1 MPRITLPDASV
12 REYEGEVD
20 GATIAGDIGAGLLK
34 AAIGV
39 KIDDQLFDL
48 SRPIGEDCELSIV
61 TSARKGDPLDADAL
75 YLVRHSCAHVMAE
88 AIQRVVPAADL
99 VYGPPTDDG
108 FYYDI
113 AFPEDRPLSTTDF
126 EEIEAEMAK
135 IIAEDRPFQRVDMPI
150 DGGMS
155 KLQSEGSKYKLD
167 NAERAVEAGSE
178 ALSWYATGEP
188 GTAWEDLCRGPHIP
202 LTGKIKYFKL
212 LNTSGAYWRGNENN
226 KMLQRIYGTAF
237 SSKKA
242 LNKYLKFLE
251 EAKNRDHRKLG
262 KELALFT
269 FDEEVG
275 PGLPLWLPNGTVI
288 IDELEALA
296 KETEDKAEYQ
306 RVRTPHLTKGS
317 LYEKSGHL
325 EHYQETMY
333 PSMDVDGIEYYVKP
347 MNCPH
352 HHKIYAAHPKSY
364 RDLPVRLSEYGT
376 CYRYEKSGQLFGLMR
391 VRGMQMNDAHI
402 YCTPQQFK
410 DEFLAVCNMYLY
422 YFDIFGIDKYQMRL
436 GLHDPKGLGGKY
448 IDEPELWK
456 QTEAEVRQALIE
468 GNIDH
473 EEISGE
479 AAFYGPKIDVQV
491 WSAIGKEFTL
501 ATNQVDFAIP
511 KRFGLTFTDEAGQ
524 EQTPLCI
531 HRAPLSTHE
540 RIIGFLIEHYGGDFP
555 LWLAPIQVA
564 VLPVSDKVID
574 YAKNV
579 ETALKEAGIR
589 VQLNGQPN
597 KVGAKIR
604 QAELQRINVMLVV
617 GEKEAQDN
625 QVALRRRFKGDLGT
639 QSLDDVVTELKTEIE
654 TRRNTYRTN

>member
-1 MPRITLPDASV
+1 MSQITVTLPDNSTRSYDGGVTPQEIAESIGSRLAQDAIAAQVNGQSV
-12 REYEGEVD
+12 
-20 GATIAGDIGAGLLK
+20 
-34 AAIGV
+34 
-39 KIDDQLFDL
+39 DL
-48 SRPIGEDCELSIV
+48 NVPIE
-61 TSARKGDPLDADAL
+61 ADAEVAIL
-75 YLVRHSCAHVMAE
+75 TGDSPEGHEVLLHSTAHLMAHAVKELFPE
-88 AIQRVVPAADL
+88 AKVTIGPAIENR
-99 VYGPPTDDG
+99 
-108 FYYDI
+108 FYYD
-113 AFPEDRPLSTTDF
+113 FD
-126 EEIEAEMAK
+126 
-135 IIAEDRPFQRVDMPI
+135 I
-150 DGGMS
+150 DGTFSEEDLVKIEKKMGELVANDHVVTRMELTHGEAV
-155 KLQSEGSKYKLD
+155 KLFNKMNESYKVEIIEDIEGDD
-167 NAERAVEAGSE
+167 NISAYTQGDF
-178 ALSWYATGEP
+178 T
-188 GTAWEDLCRGPHIP
+188 DLCRGPHVP
-202 LTGKIKYFKL
+202 QTGKIKYFKL

-226 KMLQRIYGTAF
+226 KMLQRIYGTSF
-237 SSKKA
+237 SSKKD
-242 LNKYLKFLE
+242 LNKYLNFLE
-251 EAKNRDHRKLG
+251 EAKKRDHRKLG

-275 PGLPLWLPNGTVI
+275 PGLPLWLPNGAVI

-296 KETEDKAEYQ
+296 KETEDKAAYQ

-325 EHYQETMY
+325 DHYQDVMY

-352 HHKIYAAHPKSY
+352 HHKIYAARPKSY

-391 VRGMQMNDAHI
+391 VRSMQMNDAHI
-402 YCTPQQFK
+402 YCTKDQFK
-410 DEFLAVCNMYLY
+410 DEFLAVCKMYLY
-422 YFDIFGIDKYQMRL
+422 YFDIFGIDKYQLRL
-436 GLHDPKGLGGKY
+436 GLHDAEGLGKKY
-448 IDEPELWK
+448 INEPELWQ
-456 QTEAEVRQALIE
+456 QTEAEVREALQE

-473 EEISGE
+473 VEISGE

-511 KRFGLTFTDEAGQ
+511 KRFGLTFTDEGGR

-540 RIIGFLIEHYGGDFP
+540 RFVGFLIEHFGGDFP
-555 LWLAPIQVA
+555 LWLAPVQVA

-589 VQLNGQPN
+589 AQLNGQPN

-604 QAELQRINVMLVV
+604 QAELQRVNVMLVV
-617 GEKEAQDN
+617 GEKEVQNN

-639 QSLDDVVTELKTEIE
+639 QLLDDVVTELKTEIE

>member
-1 MPRITLPDASV
+1 MAHAVKELFPEAKV
-12 REYEGEVD
+12 
-20 GATIAGDIGAGLLK
+20 TIGP
-34 AAIGV
+34 AIEN
-39 KIDDQLFDL
+39 
-48 SRPIGEDCELSIV
+48 R
-61 TSARKGDPLDADAL
+61 
-75 YLVRHSCAHVMAE
+75 
-88 AIQRVVPAADL
+88 
-99 VYGPPTDDG
+99 
-108 FYYDI
+108 FYYD
-113 AFPEDRPLSTTDF
+113 FD
-126 EEIEAEMAK
+126 
-135 IIAEDRPFQRVDMPI
+135 I
-150 DGGMS
+150 DGTFSEEDLVKIEKKMGELVANDHVVTRMELTHGEAV
-155 KLQSEGSKYKLD
+155 KLFNKMNESYKVEIIEDIEGDD
-167 NAERAVEAGSE
+167 NISAYTQGDF
-178 ALSWYATGEP
+178 T
-188 GTAWEDLCRGPHIP
+188 DLCRGPHVP
-202 LTGKIKYFKL
+202 QTGKIKYFKL

-226 KMLQRIYGTAF
+226 KMLQRIYGTSF
-237 SSKKA
+237 SSKKD
-242 LNKYLKFLE
+242 LNKYLNFLE
-251 EAKNRDHRKLG
+251 EAKKRDHRKLG

-275 PGLPLWLPNGTVI
+275 PGLPLWLPNGAVI

-296 KETEDKAEYQ
+296 KETEDKAAYQ

-325 EHYQETMY
+325 DHYQDVMY

-352 HHKIYAAHPKSY
+352 HHKIYAARPKSY

-391 VRGMQMNDAHI
+391 VRSMQMNDAHI
-402 YCTPQQFK
+402 YCTKDQFK
-410 DEFLAVCNMYLY
+410 DEFLAVCKMYLY
-422 YFDIFGIDKYQMRL
+422 YFDIFGIDKYQLRL
-436 GLHDPKGLGGKY
+436 GLHDAEGLGKKY
-448 IDEPELWK
+448 INEPELWQ
-456 QTEAEVRQALIE
+456 QTEAEVREALQE

-473 EEISGE
+473 VEISGE

-511 KRFGLTFTDEAGQ
+511 KRFGLTFTDEGGR

-540 RIIGFLIEHYGGDFP
+540 RFVGFLIEHFGGDFP
-555 LWLAPIQVA
+555 LWLAPVQVA

-574 YAKNV
+574 YARNV
-579 ETALKEAGIR
+579 ETTLKEAGIR
-589 VQLNGQPN
+589 VQLNGQPD

-617 GEKEAQDN
+617 GEKEVQNN

-639 QSLDDVVTELKTEIE
+639 QLLDDVVTELKTEIE

>member
-1 MPRITLPDASV
+1 MSQITVTLPDNSTRSYDSGVTPQEIAESIGSRLADDAVAAQVNGQSV
-12 REYEGEVD
+12 
-20 GATIAGDIGAGLLK
+20 
-34 AAIGV
+34 
-39 KIDDQLFDL
+39 DL
-48 SRPIGEDCELSIV
+48 NVPIE
-61 TSARKGDPLDADAL
+61 ADAEVAIL
-75 YLVRHSCAHVMAE
+75 TGDSPEGHEVLLHSTAHLMAHAVKELFPE
-88 AIQRVVPAADL
+88 AKVTIGPAIENR
-99 VYGPPTDDG
+99 
-108 FYYDI
+108 FYYD
-113 AFPEDRPLSTTDF
+113 FD
-126 EEIEAEMAK
+126 
-135 IIAEDRPFQRVDMPI
+135 I
-150 DGGMS
+150 DGTFSDEDLVKIEKKMGELAANDHVVTRMELTHGEAV
-155 KLQSEGSKYKLD
+155 KLFNKMNESYKVEIIEDIEGDD
-167 NAERAVEAGSE
+167 NISAYTQGDF
-178 ALSWYATGEP
+178 T
-188 GTAWEDLCRGPHIP
+188 DLCRGPHVP
-202 LTGKIKYFKL
+202 QTGKIKYFKL

-226 KMLQRIYGTAF
+226 KMLQRIYGTSF
-237 SSKKA
+237 SSKKD
-242 LNKYLKFLE
+242 LNKYLNFLE
-251 EAKNRDHRKLG
+251 EAKKRDHRKLG

-275 PGLPLWLPNGTVI
+275 PGLPLWLPNGAVI

-296 KETEDKAEYQ
+296 KETEDKAAYQ

-325 EHYQETMY
+325 DHYQDVMY

-352 HHKIYAAHPKSY
+352 HHKIYAARPKSY

-391 VRGMQMNDAHI
+391 VRSMQMNDAHI
-402 YCTPQQFK
+402 YCTKDQFK
-410 DEFLAVCNMYLY
+410 DEFLAVCKMYLY
-422 YFDIFGIDKYQMRL
+422 YFDIFGIDKYQLRL
-436 GLHDPKGLGGKY
+436 GLHDAEGLGKKY
-448 IDEPELWK
+448 INEPELWQ
-456 QTEAEVRQALIE
+456 QTEAEVREALQE

-473 EEISGE
+473 VEISGE

-511 KRFGLTFTDEAGQ
+511 KRFGLTFTDEGGR

-540 RIIGFLIEHYGGDFP
+540 RFVGFLIEHFGGDFP
-555 LWLAPIQVA
+555 LWLAPVQVA

-574 YAKNV
+574 YARNV
-579 ETALKEAGIR
+579 ETTLKEAGIR
-589 VQLNGQPN
+589 VQLNGQPD

-617 GEKEAQDN
+617 GEKEAQNN

-639 QSLDDVVTELKTEIE
+639 QLLDDVVTELKTEIE

>member
-1 MPRITLPDASV
+1 MSQITVTLPDNSTRSFDSGV
-12 REYEGEVD
+12 TPQE
-20 GATIAGDIGAGLLK
+20 IAESIG
-34 AAIGV
+34 
-39 KIDDQLFDL
+39 
-48 SRPIGEDCELSIV
+48 SRL
-61 TSARKGDPLDADAL
+61 AQDAL
-75 YLVRHSCAHVMAE
+75 AAQVNGQSVDLNVPIEDDAEVAILTGDSPEGHEVLLHSTAHLMAHAVKE
-88 AIQRVVPAADL
+88 LFPDAKVTIGPAIENR
-99 VYGPPTDDG
+99 
-108 FYYDI
+108 FYYD
-113 AFPEDRPLSTTDF
+113 FD
-126 EEIEAEMAK
+126 
-135 IIAEDRPFQRVDMPI
+135 I
-150 DGGMS
+150 DGTFSDEDLVKIEEKMRE
-155 KLQSEGSKYKLD
+155 L
-167 NAERAVEAGSE
+167 AENDHAVTRLELRRDEAVELFNEMNESYKVEIIEQIEGDDCISAYTQGDF
-178 ALSWYATGEP
+178 T
-188 GTAWEDLCRGPHIP
+188 DLCRGPHIP

-237 SSKKA
+237 SSKKS
-242 LNKYLKFLE
+242 LNKYLNFLE
-251 EAKNRDHRKLG
+251 EAKKRDHRKLG

-391 VRGMQMNDAHI
+391 VRSMQMNDAHI

-410 DEFLAVCNMYLY
+410 DEFLAVCKMYLY
-422 YFDIFGIDKYQMRL
+422 YFDIFGIDKYQLRL
-436 GLHDPKGLGGKY
+436 GLHNPEGLGGKY

-511 KRFGLTFTDEAGQ
+511 KRFGLTFTDEGGR
-524 EQTPLCI
+524 EQTPICI

-540 RIIGFLIEHYGGDFP
+540 RFVGFLIEHYGGDFP

-604 QAELQRINVMLVV
+604 QAELQRVNVMLVV

-639 QSLDDVVTELKTEIE
+639 QALDDVVTELKTEIE

>member
-1 MPRITLPDASV
+1 MSQITVTLPDNSTRSYDGGVTPQEIAESIGSRLAQDAIAAQVNGQSV
-12 REYEGEVD
+12 
-20 GATIAGDIGAGLLK
+20 
-34 AAIGV
+34 
-39 KIDDQLFDL
+39 DL
-48 SRPIGEDCELSIV
+48 NVPIE
-61 TSARKGDPLDADAL
+61 ADAEVAIL
-75 YLVRHSCAHVMAE
+75 TGDSPEGHEVLLHSTAHLMAHAVKELFPE
-88 AIQRVVPAADL
+88 AKVTIGPAIENR
-99 VYGPPTDDG
+99 
-108 FYYDI
+108 FYYD
-113 AFPEDRPLSTTDF
+113 FD
-126 EEIEAEMAK
+126 
-135 IIAEDRPFQRVDMPI
+135 I
-150 DGGMS
+150 DGTFSDEDLVKIEKKMGELAANDHVVTRMELTHGEAV
-155 KLQSEGSKYKLD
+155 KLFNKMNESYKVEIIEDIEGDD
-167 NAERAVEAGSE
+167 NISAYTQGDF
-178 ALSWYATGEP
+178 T
-188 GTAWEDLCRGPHIP
+188 DLCRGPHVP
-202 LTGKIKYFKL
+202 QTGKIKYFKL

-226 KMLQRIYGTAF
+226 KMLQRIYGTSF
-237 SSKKA
+237 SSKKD
-242 LNKYLKFLE
+242 LNKYLNFLE
-251 EAKNRDHRKLG
+251 EAKKRDHRKLG

-275 PGLPLWLPNGTVI
+275 PGLPLWLPNGAVI

-296 KETEDKAEYQ
+296 KETEDKAAYQ

-325 EHYQETMY
+325 DHYQDAMY

-352 HHKIYAAHPKSY
+352 HHKIYAARPKSY

-391 VRGMQMNDAHI
+391 VRSMQMNDAHI
-402 YCTPQQFK
+402 YCTKDQFK

-422 YFDIFGIDKYQMRL
+422 YFDIFGIDKYQLRL
-436 GLHDPKGLGGKY
+436 GLHDAEGLGKKY
-448 IDEPELWK
+448 IDEPELWQ
-456 QTEAEVRQALIE
+456 QTEAEVREALQE

-473 EEISGE
+473 VEISGE

-511 KRFGLTFTDEAGQ
+511 KRFGLTFTDEGGR

-540 RIIGFLIEHYGGDFP
+540 RFVGFLIEHFGGDFP
-555 LWLAPIQVA
+555 LWLAPVQVA

-574 YAKNV
+574 YARNV
-579 ETALKEAGIR
+579 ETTLKEAGIR
-589 VQLNGQPN
+589 VQLNDQPD

-617 GEKEAQDN
+617 GEKEVQNN

-639 QSLDDVVTELKTEIE
+639 QLLDDVVTELKTEIE

>member
-1 MPRITLPDASV
+1 MLHSTAHLMAHAVKELFPDAKV
-12 REYEGEVD
+12 
-20 GATIAGDIGAGLLK
+20 TIGP
-34 AAIGV
+34 AIEN
-39 KIDDQLFDL
+39 
-48 SRPIGEDCELSIV
+48 R
-61 TSARKGDPLDADAL
+61 
-75 YLVRHSCAHVMAE
+75 
-88 AIQRVVPAADL
+88 
-99 VYGPPTDDG
+99 
-108 FYYDI
+108 FYYD
-113 AFPEDRPLSTTDF
+113 FD
-126 EEIEAEMAK
+126 
-135 IIAEDRPFQRVDMPI
+135 I
-150 DGGMS
+150 DGTFSYEDLVKIEEKMRE
-155 KLQSEGSKYKLD
+155 L
-167 NAERAVEAGSE
+167 AENDHAVTRLELRRDEAVELFNEMNESYKVEIIEQIEGDDCISAYTQGDF
-178 ALSWYATGEP
+178 T
-188 GTAWEDLCRGPHIP
+188 DLCRGPHIP

-237 SSKKA
+237 SSKKE
-242 LNKYLKFLE
+242 LNKYLNFLE
-251 EAKNRDHRKLG
+251 EVKKRDHRKLG

-391 VRGMQMNDAHI
+391 VRSMQMNDAHI

-410 DEFLAVCNMYLY
+410 DEFLAVCKMYLY
-422 YFDIFGIDKYQMRL
+422 YFDIFGIDKYQLRL
-436 GLHDPKGLGGKY
+436 GLHNPEGLGGKY

-456 QTEAEVRQALIE
+456 QTETEVRQALIE

-511 KRFGLTFTDEAGQ
+511 KRFGLTFTDEGGR
-524 EQTPLCI
+524 EQTPICI

-540 RIIGFLIEHYGGDFP
+540 RFVGFLIEHYGGDFP

-604 QAELQRINVMLVV
+604 QAELQRVNVMLVV

-639 QSLDDVVTELKTEIE
+639 QALDDVVTELKTEIE

>member
-1 MPRITLPDASV
+1 MSQITVTLPDNSTHSYDSGVTPQEIAESIGSRLAQDALAAQVNGQSV
-12 REYEGEVD
+12 
-20 GATIAGDIGAGLLK
+20 
-34 AAIGV
+34 
-39 KIDDQLFDL
+39 DL
-48 SRPIGEDCELSIV
+48 NIPIE
-61 TSARKGDPLDADAL
+61 ADAEIAIITGDSPEGHEVL
-75 YLVRHSCAHVMAE
+75 LHSTAHLMAHAVKE
-88 AIQRVVPAADL
+88 LFPDAKVTIGPAIENR
-99 VYGPPTDDG
+99 
-108 FYYDI
+108 FYYD
-113 AFPEDRPLSTTDF
+113 FD
-126 EEIEAEMAK
+126 
-135 IIAEDRPFQRVDMPI
+135 I
-150 DGGMS
+150 DGTFSDDDLVRIEKKMHELAANDYVVTRMELTHGDAA
-155 KLQSEGSKYKLD
+155 KLFNKMNESYKVEIIEDIDGDD
-167 NAERAVEAGSE
+167 NISAYTQGDF
-178 ALSWYATGEP
+178 T
-188 GTAWEDLCRGPHIP
+188 DLCRGPHVP
-202 LTGKIKYFKL
+202 QTGKIKFFKL
-212 LNTSGAYWRGNENN
+212 LNTSGAYWRGNESN

-237 SSKKA
+237 SSKKE
-242 LNKYLKFLE
+242 LNKYLNFLD
-251 EAKNRDHRKLG
+251 EAKKRDHRKLG

-296 KETEDKAEYQ
+296 KETEDKAQYQ

-325 EHYQETMY
+325 DHYQDAMY

-352 HHKIYAAHPKSY
+352 HHKIYAARPKSY

-391 VRGMQMNDAHI
+391 VRSMQMNDAHI
-402 YCTPQQFK
+402 YCTKDQLK

-422 YFDIFGIDKYQMRL
+422 YFDIFGIDKYKLRF
-436 GLHDPKGLGGKY
+436 GLHDPEGFGKKY
-448 IDEPELWK
+448 IDEPELWQ
-456 QTEAEVRQALIE
+456 QTEAEVREALIE
-468 GNIDH
+468 GNFEH

-511 KRFGLTFTDEAGQ
+511 KRFGLTFTDEGGR

-540 RIIGFLIEHYGGDFP
+540 RFVGFLIEHFGGDFP
-555 LWLAPIQVA
+555 LWLAPVQVA

-574 YAKNV
+574 YARNV
-579 ETALKEAGIR
+579 ENTLQEAGLR
-589 VQLNGQPN
+589 VQLNGQPD

-604 QAELQRINVMLVV
+604 QAELQRINVMLIV

-625 QVALRRRFKGDLGT
+625 RVALRRRFKGDLGT
-639 QSLDDVVTELKTEIE
+639 KLLDDVVTELKTEIE

>member
-1 MPRITLPDASV
+1 MSQITVTLPDNSTRSFDSGVTPQEIAESIGSRLAQDALAAQVNGQSV
-12 REYEGEVD
+12 
-20 GATIAGDIGAGLLK
+20 
-34 AAIGV
+34 
-39 KIDDQLFDL
+39 DL
-48 SRPIGEDCELSIV
+48 NVPIE
-61 TSARKGDPLDADAL
+61 ADAEVAIL
-75 YLVRHSCAHVMAE
+75 TGDSPEGHEVLLHSTAHLMAHAVKE
-88 AIQRVVPAADL
+88 LFPDAKVTIGPAIENR
-99 VYGPPTDDG
+99 
-108 FYYDI
+108 FYYD
-113 AFPEDRPLSTTDF
+113 FD
-126 EEIEAEMAK
+126 
-135 IIAEDRPFQRVDMPI
+135 I
-150 DGGMS
+150 DGTFSDEDLVKIEEKMRE
-155 KLQSEGSKYKLD
+155 L
-167 NAERAVEAGSE
+167 AENDHAVTRLELRRDEAVELFNKMNESYKVEIIEQIEGDDCISAYTQGDF
-178 ALSWYATGEP
+178 T
-188 GTAWEDLCRGPHIP
+188 DLCRGPHIP

-237 SSKKA
+237 SSKKS
-242 LNKYLKFLE
+242 LNKYLNFLE
-251 EAKNRDHRKLG
+251 EAKKRDHRKLG

-391 VRGMQMNDAHI
+391 VRSMQMNDAHI

-410 DEFLAVCNMYLY
+410 DEFLAVCKMYLY
-422 YFDIFGIDKYQMRL
+422 YFDIFGIDKYQLRL
-436 GLHDPKGLGGKY
+436 GLHNPEGLGGKY

-511 KRFGLTFTDEAGQ
+511 KRFGLTFTDEGGR
-524 EQTPLCI
+524 EQTPICI

-540 RIIGFLIEHYGGDFP
+540 RFVGFLIEHYGGDFP

-604 QAELQRINVMLVV
+604 QAELQRVNVMLVV

-639 QSLDDVVTELKTEIE
+639 QALDDVVTELKTEIE
-654 TRRNTYRTN
+654 TRRNTYRNN

>member
-1 MPRITLPDASV
+1 MSQITVTLPDNSTRSYDGGVTPQEIAESIGSRLAQDAIAAQVNGQSV
-12 REYEGEVD
+12 
-20 GATIAGDIGAGLLK
+20 
-34 AAIGV
+34 
-39 KIDDQLFDL
+39 DL
-48 SRPIGEDCELSIV
+48 NVPIE
-61 TSARKGDPLDADAL
+61 ADAEVAIL
-75 YLVRHSCAHVMAE
+75 TGDSPEGHEVLLHSTAHLMAHAVKELFPE
-88 AIQRVVPAADL
+88 AKVTIGPAIENR
-99 VYGPPTDDG
+99 
-108 FYYDI
+108 FYYD
-113 AFPEDRPLSTTDF
+113 FD
-126 EEIEAEMAK
+126 
-135 IIAEDRPFQRVDMPI
+135 I
-150 DGGMS
+150 DGTFSDEDLVKIEKKMGELAANDHVVTRMELTHGEAV
-155 KLQSEGSKYKLD
+155 KLFNKMNESYKVEIIEDIEGDD
-167 NAERAVEAGSE
+167 NISAYTQGDF
-178 ALSWYATGEP
+178 T
-188 GTAWEDLCRGPHIP
+188 DLCRGPHV
-202 LTGKIKYFKL
+202 LQTGKIKYFKL

-226 KMLQRIYGTAF
+226 KMLQRIYGTSF
-237 SSKKA
+237 SSKKD
-242 LNKYLKFLE
+242 LNKYLNFLE
-251 EAKNRDHRKLG
+251 EAKKRDHRKLG

-275 PGLPLWLPNGTVI
+275 PGLPLWLPNGAVI

-296 KETEDKAEYQ
+296 KETEDKAAYQ

-325 EHYQETMY
+325 DHYQDAMY

-352 HHKIYAAHPKSY
+352 HHKIYAARPKSY

-391 VRGMQMNDAHI
+391 VRSMQMNDAHI
-402 YCTPQQFK
+402 YCTKDQFK
-410 DEFLAVCNMYLY
+410 DEFLAVCKMYLY
-422 YFDIFGIDKYQMRL
+422 YFDIFGIDKYQLRL
-436 GLHDPKGLGGKY
+436 GLHDAEGLGKKY
-448 IDEPELWK
+448 IDEPELWQ
-456 QTEAEVRQALIE
+456 QTEAEVREALQE

-473 EEISGE
+473 VEISGE

-511 KRFGLTFTDEAGQ
+511 KRFGLTFTDEGGR

-540 RIIGFLIEHYGGDFP
+540 RFVGFLIEHFGGDFP
-555 LWLAPIQVA
+555 LWLAPVQVA

-574 YAKNV
+574 YARNV
-579 ETALKEAGIR
+579 ETTLKEAGIR
-589 VQLNGQPN
+589 VQLNDQPD

-617 GEKEAQDN
+617 GEKEAQNN

-639 QSLDDVVTELKTEIE
+639 QLLDDVVTELKTEIE

>member
-1 MPRITLPDASV
+1 MSQITVTLPDNSARSYGSGV
-12 REYEGEVD
+12 TPQEIAESIGSHLAQDALAAQVD
-20 GATIAGDIGAGLLK
+20 GQS
-34 AAIGV
+34 V
-39 KIDDQLFDL
+39 DL
-48 SRPIGEDCELSIV
+48 NVPIE
-61 TSARKGDPLDADAL
+61 ADAEVAIL
-75 YLVRHSCAHVMAE
+75 TGDSPEGHEVLLHSTAHLMAHAVKKLFPDAKVTIGP
-88 AIQRVVPAADL
+88 AIENR
-99 VYGPPTDDG
+99 
-108 FYYDI
+108 FYYD
-113 AFPEDRPLSTTDF
+113 FD
-126 EEIEAEMAK
+126 
-135 IIAEDRPFQRVDMPI
+135 I
-150 DGGMS
+150 DGTFSDEDLVRIEKKMRELVANDHVVKRMELTRGEAV
-155 KLQSEGSKYKLD
+155 KLFNEMNESYKVEIIEQIEGDD
-167 NAERAVEAGSE
+167 NISAYTQGDF
-178 ALSWYATGEP
+178 T
-188 GTAWEDLCRGPHIP
+188 DLCRGPHVP

-473 EEISGE
+473 EEKSGE
-479 AAFYGPKIDVQV
+479 AAFYGP
-491 WSAIGKEFTL
+491 
-501 ATNQVDFAIP
+501 
-511 KRFGLTFTDEAGQ
+511 
-524 EQTPLCI
+524 
-531 HRAPLSTHE
+531 
-540 RIIGFLIEHYGGDFP
+540 
-555 LWLAPIQVA
+555 
-564 VLPVSDKVID
+564 
-574 YAKNV
+574 
-579 ETALKEAGIR
+579 
-589 VQLNGQPN
+589 
-597 KVGAKIR
+597 
-604 QAELQRINVMLVV
+604 
-617 GEKEAQDN
+617 
-625 QVALRRRFKGDLGT
+625 
-639 QSLDDVVTELKTEIE
+639 
-654 TRRNTYRTN
+654 